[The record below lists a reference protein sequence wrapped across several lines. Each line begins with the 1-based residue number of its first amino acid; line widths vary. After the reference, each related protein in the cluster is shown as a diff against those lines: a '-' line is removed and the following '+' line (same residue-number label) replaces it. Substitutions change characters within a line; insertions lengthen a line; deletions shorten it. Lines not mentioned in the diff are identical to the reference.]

1 MPKKSAPH
9 RDGWTWELFRDMAGR
24 TKTCELLRTFAE
36 LVANGKLPKPLWKF
50 LSSAI
55 MIPFHKLALIIERD
69 LLEDPRLRPITTG
82 ALLCRFSVRTVLR
95 MKRKGIAD
103 RMLRDN
109 QFSYGIPGGV
119 QMVILGCT
127 LALQCNP

>member
-1 MPKKSAPH
+1 M
-9 RDGWTWELFRDMAGR
+9 LRDMAR
-24 TKTCELLRTFAE
+24 RPKTCEPLSAFAE
-36 LVANGKLPKPLWKF
+36 LFANGKLPKPLWKF

-55 MIPFHKLALIIERD
+55 MIPFHKLALIERD
-69 LLEDPRLRPITTG
+69 LLKDPRLRPITIGT
-82 ALLCRFSVRTVLR
+82 LLCKFSMRTVLL

-109 QFSYGIPGGV
+109 NFSYGIPGGV

-127 LALQCNP
+127 LAL

>member
-1 MPKKSAPH
+1 
-9 RDGWTWELFRDMAGR
+9 MAGR